1 MYKNALISATS
12 FLLCLAICF
21 GAEEQS
27 NHTVTEEAWFKIE
40 IKNFEGPGE
49 DYTGEF
55 VIALFGDTVPMTVMN
70 FAQITKGYKRG
81 NQLLRYKNSYVH
93 RIVPDFVIQM
103 GDITV
108 GDGTGGR
115 SIYGDT
121 FNDENFILSHE
132 AAGYVSMANHGKD
145 TNGSQ
150 FFIILNKSR
159 WLDGKHVVFGKIISG
174 FETIRTIGE
183 VESDINTAIPKKRVK
198 IVECKLKGLDKKY
211 TLTESEI
218 KADGDLIR
226 EDTQA

>member
-1 MYKNALISATS
+1 MEKNLIAAVSLFLCLLISS
-12 FLLCLAICF
+12 SH

-27 NHTVTEEAWFKIE
+27 NHTVTEHAWFDIE
-40 IKNFEGPGE
+40 IKNYDGPGE
-49 DYTGEF
+49 DYNGRF

-70 FAQITKGYKRG
+70 FAQLTKGYKRA
-81 NQLLRYKNSYVH
+81 NQNLRYKNTYVH

-103 GDITV
+103 GDITA

-115 SIYGDT
+115 SVYGET

-150 FFIILNKSR
+150 FFIILNRAR
-159 WLDGKHVVFGKIISG
+159 WLDGKHVVFGKVIEG

-183 VESDINTAIPKKRVK
+183 VESDIDTAVPKKRVK
-198 IVECKLKGLDKKY
+198 IIDCGLEGIERKY
-211 TLTESEI
+211 TLTPDQVQI
-218 KADGDLIR
+218 NGDLKKP
-226 EDTQA
+226 